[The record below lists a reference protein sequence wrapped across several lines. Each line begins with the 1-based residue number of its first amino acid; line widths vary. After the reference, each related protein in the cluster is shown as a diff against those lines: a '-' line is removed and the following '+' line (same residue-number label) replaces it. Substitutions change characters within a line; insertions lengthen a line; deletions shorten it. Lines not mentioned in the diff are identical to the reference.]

1 VVDSKD
7 NVHLLVWPDLGQ
19 WMAVDADLLSLI
31 ELCRENRTIGSV
43 IAAYAQLSGRSYAAV
58 EEEALPIMRE
68 LFTRSILTGDQEGA
82 TPDGRH
88 GISNVTL
95 NLTNKCN
102 LDCSFCYNSRRNT
115 GEMDIDRIMGRLRE
129 SAGIF
134 DAHASFAILGGEPF
148 LQPERILR
156 AVDLANEI
164 FLVTPP
170 LVSTNGTLIGKRLA
184 ADVAKRRI
192 EVQASIESHNPD
204 INDADRGK
212 GTFGK
217 ACRGIRAL
225 VDAGVYTIISMVMT
239 EKNAQDLE
247 GYLNFALK
255 LGVNEARFVPLRLIG
270 RARDHGC
277 SSPDYGLTLDVLL
290 DLLRTRPD
298 FAQLLKRDYFSIQ
311 MAMARFSVRLTGCG
325 VGSRVIFVDA
335 DGAVYPCPNHVGPSW
350 VCGRLEESSL
360 ADIVRE
366 SPLLKDL
373 RQRYE
378 VGNYKRCRTCS
389 FRCWCAGDCRGE
401 ILSVTGD
408 PLAPSPRCKQIS
420 ENFLKILWHLTNSGA
435 VSAVERERVHG
446 CA

>member
-1 VVDSKD
+1 MVDSRD
-7 NVHLLVWPDLGQ
+7 NVHLLIWPELGQ
-19 WMAVDADLLSLI
+19 WMAVDAELLSLI

-43 IAAYAQLSGRSYAAV
+43 IGAYAQLSGRSYATV

-68 LFTRSILTGDQEGA
+68 LFTRSILTGDQEGT
-82 TPDGRH
+82 TPDAVH
-88 GISNVTL
+88 GIANVTL

-102 LDCSFCYNSRRNT
+102 LDCSFCYNSNRHT
-115 GEMDIDRIMGRLRE
+115 DEMDVDRIMGRIKE
-129 SAGIF
+129 SAGLF

-148 LQPERILR
+148 LQPERALR

-170 LVSTNGTLIGKRLA
+170 LVSTNGTLIDKRLA
-184 ADVAKRRI
+184 ADLAKRRI
-192 EVQASIESHNPD
+192 EVQVSIESHDPD

-212 GTFGK
+212 GAFDK
-217 ACRGIRAL
+217 ACRGIRTL

-239 EKNAQDLE
+239 EKNAQNLE
-247 GYLNFALK
+247 NYLDFALK
-255 LGVNEARFVPLRLIG
+255 LEVNEARFVPLRLIG
-270 RARDHGC
+270 KAREHACNSPDHGR
-277 SSPDYGLTLDVLL
+277 TLDALL
-290 DLLRTRPD
+290 DLLGTRPD
-298 FAQLLKRDYFSIQ
+298 FAQLLKRDCFSIQ

-335 DGAVYPCPNHVGPSW
+335 DGAVYPCPNHVGPGW
-350 VCGRLEESSL
+350 VCGRLDESSL

-366 SPLLKDL
+366 SPLLKDM

-378 VGNYKRCRTCS
+378 VGNYTRCGRCS

-401 ILSVTGD
+401 VLSVTGD
-408 PLAPSPRCKQIS
+408 PLAPSPRCKQIRES
-420 ENFLKILWHLTNSGA
+420 FLKILWHLTNSGA
-435 VSAVERERVHG
+435 VPSVERDRVRG